1 MTELLHED
9 ISILVVDD
17 HHGMLQTLTDILKD
31 EDYQVA
37 AAESGIEAIELC
49 QQNEFDIILMD
60 VKMPGLNGVETM
72 RRIKSYITNTRVIM
86 MSAYSVDELKQES
99 LRTGAVAFL
108 QKPIDVEAVIKII
121 EQVKQ
126 PSILLVS
133 EDEREMS
140 TLMTY
145 LNRHNYRAYATQD
158 IKELISLT
166 QQIHFSVIITDTDI
180 VTNDGMEIRQ
190 ILKEVTPRSL
200 LIVLDETNWVRSDN
214 MAVSGWKLD
223 AVSDKSE
230 DTSELVA
237 ILDEFR
243 LQQNTENYS
252 EYDA

>member
-60 VKMPGLNGVETM
+60 VKMPGLNGVETLQ
-72 RRIKSYITNTRVIM
+72 RIKSHIINTRVIM
-86 MSAYSVDELKQES
+86 MSAYTVDELKQES
-99 LRTGAVAFL
+99 LRAGAVAFL
-108 QKPIDVEAVIKII
+108 QKPIDVEAVMKII
-121 EQVKQ
+121 EQVRQ
-126 PSILLVS
+126 PFILLVS
-133 EDEREMS
+133 DDEREMS

-180 VTNDGMEIRQ
+180 VSNDGMEIHQ
-190 ILKEVTPRSL
+190 VLKEVTPRSL
-200 LIVLDETNWVRSDN
+200 LIVLDETSLERSDN
-214 MAVSGWKLD
+214 MEVSAGKLAAVSEK
-223 AVSDKSE
+223 AE
-230 DTSELVA
+230 DTSELFA

-243 LQQNTENYS
+243 LQQNTENTS
-252 EYDA
+252 E